1 MTQSCLEYFALA
13 NAIQSEKVSLFSLD
27 HSMEEYQRHCTKF
40 VTPGG
45 YIKIFLVIRC
55 CTRGRLSKYSG
66 PKMHGSKLPKTRQC
80 SIEVFSFFAPMC
92 IVINYKREHAAT
104 YGENL

>member
-27 HSMEEYQRHCTKF
+27 HSMEEHLRHCTKF
-40 VTPGG
+40 VTPEG

-66 PKMHGSKLPKTRQC
+66 HKMHGSKLPKTRQC
-80 SIEVFSFFAPMC
+80 SVEVFFFFCAYVHC
-92 IVINYKREHAAT
+92 D
-104 YGENL
+104 

>member
-27 HSMEEYQRHCTKF
+27 HSMEEHLRHCTKF
-40 VTPGG
+40 V
-45 YIKIFLVIRC
+45 IKIFLVIRC

-66 PKMHGSKLPKTRQC
+66 HKMHGSKLPKTRQC
-80 SIEVFSFFAPMC
+80 SVEVFFFFAPMC